1 MDSQNIS
8 ILVQNVKNGDM
19 ASFEALY
26 RTTSKQVY
34 LSCWCLLQNE
44 ADIEDTM
51 QDTYLTAIT
60 HINQLA
66 DPAKFGVW
74 VNQIAV
80 NKCKNKL
87 AQKNVQLFDLDELED
102 ESALEEND
110 NFLPENYAEQAE
122 KRELVL
128 KIMSEKLS
136 LVQYETV
143 LLYYF
148 DGLNIS
154 EIASCMECPEGT
166 VKYRLSIARK
176 RIKDGVQEYEDIS
189 GTKLYSSTVPLLAAI
204 LFEQFKQMEA
214 PNVLAAVVSGYNAG
228 VTAASGIETAAKT
241 ASKGI
246 LATAKAKIVAAVIAV
261 VVVAAGATGII
272 LATRGGSDK
281 GNKDKS
287 TEISD
292 NGGNTSG
299 SGDSVDIA
307 GEPVTPQEE
316 RAVEKGDYVI
326 FGSYEQ
332 DNDPA
337 QAEPIIWQVV
347 EVTDGKATLVSDKV
361 LDAVPFSNVAELTTW
376 PDSNVRVFLNNEFY
390 SAAFNTEEQGAM
402 NVMNTTYLVGD
413 VAQEPVSDKVALISK
428 SNVYTYFDM
437 YLEAEAFNTP
447 YASTK
452 TTLDNVYMLVD
463 NHDSVAYAYACI
475 NGEVDNVP
483 IEIAMGVRPLI
494 QVNAEYLSSSIVQKE
509 VKEQNVHPAFE
520 RKYRWLARNDFSTG
534 QLTTAPAEAYTACS
548 EGNKITLPITAD
560 KLNVFTVCYSW
571 DNRDVKVP
579 FADIYN
585 SGQMIAAGD
594 YETITMKYAEDSKE
608 RFQIEVY
615 NRSDAEMSIKDC
627 FDSGWYEMTSDTSM
641 SMIGGDYQAMETS
654 VWCTEFTPWAT
665 QFSLDIA
672 LKQFGSPHMI
682 APFLTSDSAYEGFT
696 NIEENGGIVIDQSVL
711 GCLNSMANRDC
722 DGESVVVAW
731 IFEDYTIFG
740 MLLDMSLNT
749 GMKFTEMIYV
759 PAAEWQYVQS
769 SRPYYSESNN
779 KIDEFY
785 KNSANYILPEEEP
798 TYPAAFNG
806 GLKVGDEITFGTYE
820 QDTDRT
826 NGAEPIVWVTL
837 DVKDGKA
844 MLVSKDVLDA
854 FYIDDYNALLVDK
867 FYNNAFTD
875 EEKSKIANVNGAN
888 VSILTDDEAT
898 KYFADD
904 DARISRATKYGI
916 ERGLSNYSSSKGCI
930 YLLSSDKVSGTNIKK
945 VFGTGEIKDDSK
957 PYLPIG
963 VRPVIWVNN

>member
-1 MDSQNIS
+1 M
-8 ILVQNVKNGDM
+8 
-19 ASFEALY
+19 
-26 RTTSKQVY
+26 
-34 LSCWCLLQNE
+34 
-44 ADIEDTM
+44 
-51 QDTYLTAIT
+51 
-60 HINQLA
+60 
-66 DPAKFGVW
+66 
-74 VNQIAV
+74 
-80 NKCKNKL
+80 
-87 AQKNVQLFDLDELED
+87 
-102 ESALEEND
+102 
-110 NFLPENYAEQAE
+110 
-122 KRELVL
+122 
-128 KIMSEKLS
+128 
-136 LVQYETV
+136 
-143 LLYYF
+143 
-148 DGLNIS
+148 
-154 EIASCMECPEGT
+154 
-166 VKYRLSIARK
+166 
-176 RIKDGVQEYEDIS
+176 
-189 GTKLYSSTVPLLAAI
+189 
-204 LFEQFKQMEA
+204 
-214 PNVLAAVVSGYNAG
+214 
-228 VTAASGIETAAKT
+228 
-241 ASKGI
+241 
-246 LATAKAKIVAAVIAV
+246 
-261 VVVAAGATGII
+261 
-272 LATRGGSDK
+272 
-281 GNKDKS
+281 
-287 TEISD
+287 
-292 NGGNTSG
+292 
-299 SGDSVDIA
+299 
-307 GEPVTPQEE
+307 
-316 RAVEKGDYVI
+316 
-326 FGSYEQ
+326 
-332 DNDPA
+332 
-337 QAEPIIWQVV
+337 
-347 EVTDGKATLVSDKV
+347 TDGKATLVSDKV

-376 PDSNVRVFLNNEFY
+376 SNSNVREFLNNEFY
-390 SAAFNTEEQGAM
+390 SAAFSAEEQGAM

-437 YLEAEAFNTP
+437 YVEAEAFNTP

-534 QLTTAPAEAYTACS
+534 QLTTAPVEAYTACS
-548 EGNKITLPITAD
+548 EGNKIALPITAD

-571 DNRDVKVP
+571 DNRDVIVP

-627 FDSGWYEMTSDTSM
+627 FDSGWYEMTSGTAM
-641 SMIGGDYQAMETS
+641 SMIGGDYQAMEPS

-672 LKQFGSPHMI
+672 LEQFGSPHMI
-682 APFLTSDSAYEGFT
+682 APFMTSDSAYEGFT

-749 GMKFTEMIYV
+749 GMKFTEMTYV

-806 GLKVGDEITFGTYE
+806 GLKVGDEVTFGTYE
-820 QDTDRT
+820 QDTERA

-854 FYIDDYNALLVDK
+854 FYIDEYNTLLIDR

-875 EEKSKIANVNGAN
+875 EEKSEIANVNGAN

-904 DARISRATKYGI
+904 EARISRATKYGI

-930 YLLSSDKVSGTNIKK
+930 YLLSSNKVSGTDIKK